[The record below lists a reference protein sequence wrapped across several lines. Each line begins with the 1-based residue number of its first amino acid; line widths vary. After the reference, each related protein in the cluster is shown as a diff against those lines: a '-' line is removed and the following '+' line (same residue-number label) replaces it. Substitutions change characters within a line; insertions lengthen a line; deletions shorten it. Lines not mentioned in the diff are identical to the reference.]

1 MRTLLI
7 IPAHNE
13 EANIERVVGEIR
25 DSYPQYDYVIVNDGS
40 TDGTADV
47 CRANGFKFLDLPIN
61 LGLAGAFQ
69 TGIKYALRKH
79 YDCAIQFDADGQHM
93 PQYIAPMVERMEQT
107 GADIVIGSRFVTKK
121 KGDSA
126 RMVGSRLLV
135 GLIKLTTGTRV
146 ADPTSGMRL
155 FNRSMID
162 IFATKSDF
170 GPEPDAI
177 AYLIRNG
184 AKVSEVQVE
193 MREREAGESYLS
205 PIRSIK
211 YMARVC
217 VSILLLQWFR

>member
-1 MRTLLI
+1 MRTLAI
-7 IPAHNE
+7 IPAYNE
-13 EANIERVVGEIR
+13 EGSIEATIEELKAVA
-25 DSYPQYDYVIVNDGS
+25 PQVDYVVVNDGS
-40 TDGTADV
+40 RDDTAKI
-47 CRANGFKFLDLPIN
+47 CRERGYNLISLPVN
-61 LGLAGAFQ
+61 LGLTCGFA
-69 TGIKYALRKH
+69 TGMKYARAH
-79 YDCAIQFDADGQHM
+79 GYDCAIQFDADGQHM

>member
-1 MRTLLI
+1 MRTLAI
-7 IPAHNE
+7 IPAYNE
-13 EANIERVVGEIR
+13 EASIEATVEELKAVAPEV
-25 DSYPQYDYVIVNDGS
+25 DYVVINDGS
-40 TDGTADV
+40 RDGTARI
-47 CRANGFKFLDLPIN
+47 CRERGYNLISLPVN
-61 LGLAGAFQ
+61 LGLTCGFA
-69 TGIKYALRKH
+69 TGMKYALAH
-79 YDCAIQFDADGQHM
+79 GYDCAIQFDADGQHM

-121 KGDSA
+121 KDSST

-155 FNRSMID
+155 FNRSMIEV
-162 IFATKSDF
+162 FATKADF

-177 AYLIRNG
+177 AYLIRHG

-193 MREREAGESYLS
+193 MRDRSAGESYLS